1 MPDPTA
7 RLNAAL
13 EGRYSIERG
22 LGEGRVAVALR
33 ATSRSWF
40 IFSVQGGDPDAE
52 GDATTPMRLTAAV
65 TIRLDPKLEELL
77 DEVCRETGQ
86 SRSEVVRD
94 ALRRQL
100 TLRLFEEA
108 RRKVIPLAEAQG
120 VYTDEDVFK
129 LMS

>member
-52 GDATTPMRLTAAV
+52 GDATTPMRLILV
-65 TIRLDPKLEELL
+65 QNFFEELK
-77 DEVCRETGQ
+77 
-86 SRSEVVRD
+86 
-94 ALRRQL
+94 
-100 TLRLFEEA
+100 RLVPA
-108 RRKVIPLAEAQG
+108 N
-120 VYTDEDVFK
+120 
-129 LMS
+129 